1 MPDNTMWGMMC
12 DVMPTISEDSL
23 PQRHYT
29 GEEANF
35 ERIMITILDERD
47 RQNDQIR
54 LLQEKM
60 QEITAKL
67 NDAEKEK
74 ESLTKQ
80 LNANL
85 PQVINS
91 QSITYFSS
99 FKKFEFHQ
107 EFASLTRELNQAR
120 EQLEEKNE
128 EISEL
133 KAERNNTR
141 VR

>member
-1 MPDNTMWGMMC
+1 MLVHLNVKILSLRSYSLKHSLTNHSKQMPDNTMWNMMC

-54 LLQEKM
+54 LLQEKL
-60 QEITAKL
+60 QELSSKL

-85 PQVINS
+85 PQVFLSLLFLFI
-91 QSITYFSS
+91 FSS
-99 FKKFEFHQ
+99 NLSF
-107 EFASLTRELNQAR
+107 
-120 EQLEEKNE
+120 
-128 EISEL
+128 
-133 KAERNNTR
+133 
-141 VR
+141 